1 MYFLIGLFLG
11 WLLGLATPPFYKWIV
26 QVVTKK
32 GGSSAAVL
40 LIFLLPLQS
49 CGHFPDGTSV
59 WAEWTWLV
67 PLIPFVGAVIFGVKA
82 YRKSKSGS
90 EQQQPGGG
98 YVSYREN
105 VPIYKIGQFWFSM
118 ILLAAAVAIII
129 AQNASK

>member
-1 MYFLIGLFLG
+1 MTTFFAALFLG

-26 QVVTKK
+26 SVITKK
-32 GGSSAAVL
+32 GGSSAAVV

-49 CGHFPDGTSV
+49 CGKFSDGTSV

-67 PLIPFVGAVIFGVKA
+67 PLIPFIGSLIFGVIA
-82 YRKSKSGS
+82 FRKSKSGS
-90 EQQQPGGG
+90 NQQTPGGILN
-98 YVSYREN
+98 SDKN